1 MRGRRRAGALAAL
14 LLALAAGA
22 AAAQQK
28 SPMDSISKLPGTAA
42 ERNTTSMLAPGRLAA
57 LSHAQ
62 RAAWRRYLARSRELH
77 ARDSAAMDAELRALG
92 RTRMVQA
99 PYTHYFVV
107 ESYMRD
113 DWFRGDSARALA
125 ENLLSWQ
132 TPAGGWSKH
141 VDMRLRARGPGES
154 WYGESDEWHYI
165 GTFDND
171 ATTTQLRILG
181 GVAVAAVGRRVDA
194 VPNPNPSPNPNPAVA
209 VSGPGP
215 GPRNPGAGEFA
226 GAFLRGLRY
235 VFDAQYPNG
244 CFPQVYPLQGGYH
257 DAVTFNDNV
266 AVNALSLLRDVA
278 DGEYGFVPAAMRRQA
293 AAAFGRGIDC
303 VLRSQ
308 VVVQGVPTVWGQQHD
323 PLTLRPAP
331 ARSYELAG
339 LAGRESAWLLEF
351 LMALPAP
358 SPRVVAA
365 VHAGAA
371 WLRAHEIRDS
381 VYGADQ
387 VLKTSPGA
395 GPIWARN
402 TEIAT
407 MRPIFANRDGVLL
420 YDWNRLTDR
429 RSGYGWFG
437 TEPARTLRAYDD
449 WAREHPLPALSRDP
463 RMIR

>member
-1 MRGRRRAGALAAL
+1 VGALAAL

-28 SPMDSISKLPGTAA
+28 SPLDSISRLPGASA
-42 ERNTTSMLAPGRLAA
+42 ERDTTSMLAPARLAA
-57 LSHAQ
+57 LPPAQ

-77 ARDSAAMDAELRALG
+77 ARDSALMAAELRALG

-99 PYTHYFVV
+99 PYTHAFAV
-107 ESYMRD
+107 EPYMRD
-113 DWFRGDSARALA
+113 DWFRSDSARALA

-141 VDMRLRARGPGES
+141 VDMRLRARRPGES

-171 ATTTQLRILG
+171 ATTTQLRIIG
-181 GVAVAAVGRRVDA
+181 GVAVALGGRSA
-194 VPNPNPSPNPNPAVA
+194 AA

-215 GPRNPGAGEFA
+215 GPGPKNPGAGEFVR
-226 GAFLRGLRY
+226 AFLRGLRY

-266 AVNALSLLRDVA
+266 TVNVLRLLHQVA
-278 DGEYGFVPAAMRRQA
+278 DSDYGFVPVAMRRQA
-293 AAAFGRGIDC
+293 GAAFGRGIDC

-308 VVVQGVPTVWGQQHD
+308 VVVKGVPTVWGQQHD

-331 ARSYELAG
+331 ARSYELPG
-339 LAGRESAWLLEF
+339 LAGRESAWLLDF

-358 SPRVVAA
+358 APRVVAA

-371 WLRAHEIRDS
+371 WFRAHEIRDS
-381 VYGADQ
+381 AYGADQ
-387 VLKTSPGA
+387 VLRTRPGA

-407 MRPIFANRDGVLL
+407 MRPIFANRDGLKL

-437 TEPARTLRAYDD
+437 TEPAQTLRAYEK
-449 WAREHPLPALSRDP
+449 WAREHPIPAPSRT
-463 RMIR
+463 RG